1 MPDEIET
8 VTVDEATTDYYIASV
23 AVVPAPDPDSYT
35 AGWREPWPAADK
47 WHLLAAPSD
56 DTFTTSLD
64 EITRG
69 GPAFTIDRRAGVIEL
84 TDPPLRRT
92 PPRPR
97 TWPRGKWFALSRR
110 RRKSPPIVW

>member
-1 MPDEIET
+1 MMVAMAEPIF
-8 VTVDEATTDYYIASV
+8 

-35 AGWREPWPAADK
+35 AGWRDPWPAADG
-47 WHLLAAPSD
+47 WHRLATAD
-56 DTFTTSLD
+56 ADTFTTSLD

-69 GPAFTIDRRAGVIEL
+69 GPAFVIDRRAGFIEL

-97 TWPRGKWFALSRR
+97 TWPRAKWFAMSRR

>member
-1 MPDEIET
+1 MMVAMAEPPIF
-8 VTVDEATTDYYIASV
+8 
-23 AVVPAPDPDSYT
+23 AVVPAPDPDLYT
-35 AGWREPWPAADK
+35 AGWRDPWPAADK
-47 WHLLAAPSD
+47 WHRLATAAD

-69 GPAFTIDRRAGVIEL
+69 GPAFIIDRRAGFIEL

-97 TWPRGKWFALSRR
+97 AWPRGKWFALSRR

>member
-1 MPDEIET
+1 M
-8 VTVDEATTDYYIASV
+8 
-23 AVVPAPDPDSYT
+23 
-35 AGWREPWPAADK
+35 
-47 WHLLAAPSD
+47 
-56 DTFTTSLD
+56 
-64 EITRG
+64 TR
-69 GPAFTIDRRAGVIEL
+69 DVRAGFIEL